1 MFGRQLVSWGAEL
14 ASPGVLGGGGRRGLL
29 EERVDV
35 VAEVAVG
42 A

>member
-14 ASPGVLGGGGRRGLL
+14 ASPGVLGGGGRGIL